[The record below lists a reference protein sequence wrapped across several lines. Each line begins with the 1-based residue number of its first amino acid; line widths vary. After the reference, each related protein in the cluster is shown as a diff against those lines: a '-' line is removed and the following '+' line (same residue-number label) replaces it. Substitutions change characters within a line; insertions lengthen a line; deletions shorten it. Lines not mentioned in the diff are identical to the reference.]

1 MLKNLTATCGWQQ
14 RLRQLYE
21 AGMSNMPISLRR
33 KQAGEE
39 SNSLRPFPGR
49 GRIQTQTSLCRARPP
64 QGPVTCVS
72 WSLPGSSSDSPEG
85 LPALGETETM
95 MEASRASM
103 LLFARHTYSPESA
116 TDI

>member
-1 MLKNLTATCGWQQ
+1 
-14 RLRQLYE
+14 
-21 AGMSNMPISLRR
+21 MSKMPISLRKKLR
-33 KQAGEE
+33 LGEE
-39 SNSLRPFPGR
+39 NNSLKSLLGI
-49 GRIQTQTSLCRARPP
+49 GRIQTQASFCRARPP

-103 LLFARHTYSPESA
+103 LLLARHTYSPESA
-116 TDI
+116 TAI

>member
-1 MLKNLTATCGWQQ
+1 MWLAASSETA
-14 RLRQLYE
+14 L
-21 AGMSNMPISLRR
+21 AGIGKMPISLRKKLR
-33 KQAGEE
+33 LAEE
-39 SNSLRPFPGR
+39 NNSLKSLPGT
-49 GRIQTQTSLCRARPP
+49 GRFKPRRLCRARPA

-72 WSLPGSSSDSPEG
+72 WSLPESPADSPEG

-116 TDI
+116 TDS